1 MMGLMGATTTHREP
15 VLIGGGELGRCPTR
29 IHHSRFND
37 AERSTNAVVEHR
49 ISEGR
54 RWEET
59 VAAQILEG
67 HETWTTVSTVGDP
80 FDRTAPVVIDPAIG
94 TVGCEEITLLLLRAG
109 VPLIFGARISAPHLH
124 SVGVPDLLVRLDDGY
139 APVDVKHHK
148 VIGRRGVPSRLA
160 ASDHLDD
167 TGGALQVFR
176 SERIVDLLQVAHYW
190 TLLDDL
196 GYANPRRLAGII
208 GSEPAITCLWVDLAD
223 GNPRL
228 LDRYQTALE
237 EAIAV
242 VEIGRDQADAPLVPA
257 IWRGECRSCP
267 WARFCRAELEG
278 VDHVSLLPAIGA
290 SATRQL
296 IAAGVS
302 TTTRM
307 ADLAPGTFVGD
318 VEISD
323 EAILQARARGAGT
336 LLRRSGIDV
345 TLPDAPVEIDFDVE
359 TYRGVLYLAGL
370 LITDADGSRYEPLA
384 DWTGTPDGER
394 RVLADLFAFFDDIA
408 ASNDAVVYHWTG
420 YERTILTEAGER
432 HGLSLQSAASVDD
445 WFDRYACD
453 LWAWTKQRFVSPNG
467 YSLKVI
473 APLCGFDWRD
483 DDPGGAQSELWYV
496 DLLNGAESRRSRL
509 LEYNED
515 DVAAQLAIRRW
526 VRARWQPPQL
536 LYRALRN

>member
-1 MMGLMGATTTHREP
+1 MMGLMGATTHSEP

-37 AERSTNAVVEHR
+37 ADRSTDAVVEHR
-49 ISEGR
+49 IAEGR

-59 VAAQILEG
+59 VVAQILEG
-67 HETWTTVSTVGDP
+67 YEAWATVSTVGGP

-94 TVGCEEITLLLLRAG
+94 TVGREEITLLLLRAG

-148 VIGRRGVPSRLA
+148 VIGQRGIPSRLA

-167 TGGALQVFR
+167 TGGVFQLFR
-176 SERIVDLLQVAHYW
+176 SERTTDLLQVAHYW

-196 GYANPRRLAGII
+196 GYANPRRLVGII
-208 GSEPAITCLWVDLAD
+208 GSEPAVTCLWVDLAD
-223 GNPRL
+223 GSPRL
-228 LDRYQTALE
+228 LDRYQTALK

-242 VEIGRDQADAPLVPA
+242 VETGRDQPATPLVPA
-257 IWRGECRSCP
+257 IWRGECRTCP
-267 WARFCRAELEG
+267 WAKFCRAELEST
-278 VDHVSLLPAIGA
+278 DHVSLLPAVGA
-290 SATRQL
+290 SDTRRL

-302 TTTRM
+302 TT
-307 ADLAPGTFVGD
+307 ASVAALVPGTYVGD
-318 VEISD
+318 LEISG
-323 EAILQARARGAGT
+323 EAILQARARDAGT
-336 LLRRSGIDV
+336 LLRRSGID
-345 TLPDAPVEIDFDVE
+345 TSQPEAAVEIDFDVE

-370 LITDADGSRYEPLA
+370 LITDTDGSSFEPIA

-394 RVLADLFAFFDDIA
+394 RVLADLFTFFDDIA
-408 ASNDAVVYHWTG
+408 EAGDAVVYHWTG
-420 YERTILTEAGER
+420 YERTILTEAAER
-432 HGLSLQSAASVDD
+432 HGLSLRSAPSVDD

-473 APLCGFDWRD
+473 APLCDFNWRD

-496 DLLNGAESRRSRL
+496 DLLAGNESRRLRL

-526 VRARWQPPQL
+526 VRSRW
-536 LYRALRN
+536 

>member
-1 MMGLMGATTTHREP
+1 MNREP

-37 AERSTNAVVEHR
+37 ADRSVDAVVEHR
-49 ISEGR
+49 IAEGH
-54 RWEET
+54 RWEAT
-59 VAAQILEG
+59 VAARILAGYEA
-67 HETWTTVSTVGDP
+67 WTTVSTIGDS
-80 FDRTAPVVIDPAIG
+80 FDRTAPVVIDPASG
-94 TVGCEEITLLLLRAG
+94 TTEREEITALLLRAG
-109 VPLIFGARISAPHLH
+109 VPLIFGARISAPHRH

-148 VIGRRGVPSRLA
+148 VIGQRGIPARLA
-160 ASDHLDD
+160 TSSHLDD
-167 TGGALQVFR
+167 TGGSRYVFR
-176 SERIVDLLQVAHYW
+176 SERIIDLLQVAHYW

-208 GSEPAITCLWVDLAD
+208 GSEPAVTCLWVGLDD

-228 LDRYQTALE
+228 LDRYQLALE
-237 EAIAV
+237 DAIAV
-242 VEIGRDQADAPLVPA
+242 VEAGRDHPDTPLVSA

-267 WARFCRAELEG
+267 WAEFCRAELESA
-278 VDHVSLLPAIGA
+278 DHVSLLPAIGA
-290 SATRQL
+290 NATKQL
-296 IAAGVS
+296 IAAGVR
-302 TTTRM
+302 TTASM

-323 EAILQARARGAGT
+323 EAVLQARARGAGT
-336 LLRRSGIDV
+336 LLLRSGADV
-345 TLPDAPVEIDFDVE
+345 TLPDAVVEIDFDVE
-359 TYRGVLYLAGL
+359 TYRGDLYLAGL
-370 LITDADGSRYEPLA
+370 LITDTEGSKFEPIA

-394 RVLADLFAFFDDIA
+394 RVLADLFTFLDDIA
-408 ASNDAVVYHWTG
+408 EADDAVVYHWTG
-420 YERTILTEAGER
+420 YERTILKEAAER

-453 LWAWTKQRFVSPNG
+453 LWAWTKRRFVSPNG

-496 DLLNGAESRRSRL
+496 DLLSGNESRRSRL

-526 VRARWQPPQL
+526 VRSRW
-536 LYRALRN
+536 